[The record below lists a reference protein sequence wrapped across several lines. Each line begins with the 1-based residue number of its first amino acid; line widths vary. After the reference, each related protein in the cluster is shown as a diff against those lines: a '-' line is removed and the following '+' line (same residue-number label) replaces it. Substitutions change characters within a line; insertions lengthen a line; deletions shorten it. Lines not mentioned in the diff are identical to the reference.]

1 MLTGLWLWAPSILQA
16 YEGIGYEM
24 VSAPRSCLKW
34 KSFHCLCET
43 IHRLHV
49 MTIKFPI
56 FKPSYSQSWARPYS
70 NITGSQAWWPTF
82 KILFKVGEFI
92 GLQFNKME
100 NSWGVQSWHYHNCA
114 IHLSLFD
121 VWKIKCM
128 FLIGFHKD
136 LTFKPICS
144 CWDTHMA
151 IGLRGV
157 SAWMPIRVVSTWTP
171 HVQGVL

>member
-1 MLTGLWLWAPSILQA
+1 MSPLNSAGIWRHWVRNGLCPPFMFKMEVISLSLWNHT
-16 YEGIGYEM
+16 
-24 VSAPRSCLKW
+24 
-34 KSFHCLCET
+34 SFTCPVP
-43 IHRLHV
+43 I

-121 VWKIKCM
+121 IWKIKCM